1 MKIQSIRGMNDILP
15 DDSAKWQYVESHLAE
30 ILCSYGY
37 REIRF
42 PLLEQSELFKRTIG
56 SVTDIVEK
64 EMYSFNDRNGDSLSL
79 RPEGTAGCVRASI
92 QSGLLY
98 NQSQRLW
105 YKGPMFR
112 HERPQKGR
120 LRQFHQLGAEVF
132 GLPGPDIDAE
142 ILIMTARLWG
152 LLGIESTINLQIN
165 SLGDLEDRVRFR
177 GELVSFLSDHRD
189 QLDDDSRL
197 RLKSNPMRILDSK
210 NPSVQSLL
218 SDAPNLSDFLGES
231 SREHFDQVT
240 NLLDS
245 AKIDYQVNRRLV
257 RGLDYYSRTVFEW
270 VTDSLGAQGT
280 VCGGGRFD
288 RLVEQVG
295 GKACHGVGFSI
306 GLERLLLLLDAKS
319 AFPDSVNDRLDVYI
333 VAGGNVTAEA
343 SAIAETLRT
352 AFRHLRIERHCGGGT
367 FKAQLKKADKSGA
380 RLALILGEDECA
392 NRTLGIKYLR
402 EKRDQ
407 DTIDQNCLI
416 EHMNNIYS

>member
-15 DDSAKWQYVESHLAE
+15 DDSSKWQYVEHHLSE
-30 ILCSYGY
+30 MLRSYGY

-42 PLLEQSELFKRTIG
+42 PILEQSELFKRTIG
-56 SVTDIVEK
+56 SVTDIIEK
-64 EMYSFNDRNGDSLSL
+64 EMYSFHDRNGDNLSL

-92 QSGLLY
+92 QNGLLH

-105 YKGPMFR
+105 YIGPMFR

-132 GLPGPDIDAE
+132 GLAGPDIDAE
-142 ILIMTARLWG
+142 ILIMTARLWSR
-152 LLGIESTINLQIN
+152 LGIGSTIKLQIN
-165 SLGDLEDRVRFR
+165 TL
-177 GELVSFLSDHRD
+177 GELEERVKYRSELLSFLTDHRAL
-189 QLDDDSRL
+189 LDDDNRRRL
-197 RLKSNPMRILDSK
+197 TSNPLRVLDSK

-218 SDAPNLSDFLGES
+218 SGAPELTDFLGQS
-231 SREHFDQVT
+231 SREHFEQVSS
-240 NLLDS
+240 LLD
-245 AKIDYQVNRRLV
+245 AANIEYQINRRLV
-257 RGLDYYSRTVFEW
+257 RGLDYYSKTVFEW

-295 GKACHGVGFSI
+295 GKACKGIGFSI

-319 AFPDSVNDRLDVYI
+319 AFPDSVRNGLDLYI
-333 VAGGNVTAEA
+333 VAVGNVTAEA
-343 SAIAETLRT
+343 SAIAEELRT
-352 AFRHLRIERHCGGGT
+352 AYSHLRIERHCGGGT

-392 NRTLGIKYLR
+392 SRTLGIKYLR

-407 DTIDQNCLI
+407 DTIDQNRLI
-416 EHMNNIYS
+416 EYMNNIFT